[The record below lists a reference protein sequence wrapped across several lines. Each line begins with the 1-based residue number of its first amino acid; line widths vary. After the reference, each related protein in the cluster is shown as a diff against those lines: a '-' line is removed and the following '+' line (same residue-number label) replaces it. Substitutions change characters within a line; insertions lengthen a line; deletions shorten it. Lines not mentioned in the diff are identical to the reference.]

1 MSKKRSTI
9 SDAGK
14 SQTQK
19 TEKNFKKINKPNQV
33 LKSGSVQEYMDAS
46 QACATK
52 RAYASDLRHFLAHGG
67 AMPCTP
73 KRLAKY
79 LAESANDGLA
89 VATLERRITAIH
101 KAHTDQKH
109 ASPAHSE
116 IVRQVMQGIRRTL
129 GVKQRQVKPLMT
141 DDLLAALEVV
151 KKKSHMPVRAARDTA
166 LLLIGFASAM
176 RRSELVGVCMEHLT
190 FSATGVEIELPVSKT
205 DQERHGRTVF
215 IPRARGSHCPVTA
228 LMYWLKTA
236 YIKTGHVFRSVNRYD
251 GIAKQGLT
259 PQSVA
264 LIVKAV
270 VAQTGA
276 DVQNISGHSLRA
288 GYCTSAAERGQQS
301 WQIREQTGHKSDSTL
316 AKYIRRPSRK
326 TIPSLL

>member
-9 SDAGK
+9 SVAGK
-14 SQTQK
+14 SRTQK
-19 TEKNFKKINKPNQV
+19 TENNLKNRNKPNQIV
-33 LKSGSVQEYMDAS
+33 KGGSVQEYMDAS

-101 KAHTDQKH
+101 KAHVDQKH

-129 GVKQRQVKPLMT
+129 GTKQRQVKPLT
-141 DDLLAALEVV
+141 KDDLLPALETIERV
-151 KKKSHMPVRAARDTA
+151 HMPLRAARDRA
-166 LLLIGFASAM
+166 ILLVGFASAM
-176 RRSELVGVCMEHLT
+176 RRSELVGVCVEHLT
-190 FSATGVEIELPVSKT
+190 FSQAGAEIELPVSKT
-205 DQERHGRTVF
+205 DQEKSGRTIY
-215 IPRARGSHCPVTA
+215 IPRSSGNHCPVQA
-228 LMYWLKTA
+228 LMHWLKTA
-236 YIKTGHVFRSVNRYD
+236 GIRTGQVFRSVNRY
-251 GIAKQGLT
+251 GGVAKQGLT

-270 VAQTGA
+270 MAQTGA
-276 DVQNISGHSLRA
+276 NAQHFSGHSLRA
-288 GYCTSAAERGQQS
+288 GYCTSAAEQGQQS
-301 WQIREQTGHKSDSTL
+301 WQIREQTGHRSDMTL
-316 AKYIRRPSRK
+316 AKYIRRNSRK
-326 TIPSLL
+326 NNPSLL